1 MKLVK
6 KIGRF
11 LCSMKFAMIL
21 LIFLVFACTAG
32 SLIPQ
37 KEVTAYYTSGYS
49 EKVAGAI
56 LLFGLDDVFHCR
68 WFIVLT
74 LFLCINLL
82 LCNVLHLPKL
92 IHRMK
97 TGYSLEK
104 CLRGWDEKGIGKVT
118 EPDALFAK
126 AGMRKIQKTKING
139 KEYCYAN
146 KNKAGIWGAWMCHL
160 GMLIIIAGFGLG
172 QMMKTEY
179 TVYGVAGQTKPVGDL
194 KYELTIDNFEIL
206 LREDDTVEQ
215 YQAEITV
222 KDTESGQTKSGM
234 TSVNYPLSIF
244 GMKYYQNSTGWAGT
258 VSIWKGEELIQE
270 ELLCAG
276 EYLSTEG
283 KEDLKLMFR
292 AFYPD
297 FYEDEAGNMMTL
309 SSALNNPA
317 YLYALYYDNQI
328 LGMNVIMDGEKI
340 TVDDYTYVFHDAQPY
355 TLIQVKRDPF
365 TGMAGIGGLLMIV
378 ALILA
383 FYVRPEELW
392 AVKNG
397 ETWVV
402 AGKSR
407 KGGAMFE
414 DRISELCREMKKEK

>member
-1 MKLVK
+1 
-6 KIGRF
+6 
-11 LCSMKFAMIL
+11 
-21 LIFLVFACTAG
+21 
-32 SLIPQ
+32 
-37 KEVTAYYTSGYS
+37 
-49 EKVAGAI
+49 
-56 LLFGLDDVFHCR
+56 
-68 WFIVLT
+68 
-74 LFLCINLL
+74 
-82 LCNVLHLPKL
+82 
-92 IHRMK
+92 
-97 TGYSLEK
+97 
-104 CLRGWDEKGIGKVT
+104 
-118 EPDALFAK
+118 
-126 AGMRKIQKTKING
+126 
-139 KEYCYAN
+139 
-146 KNKAGIWGAWMCHL
+146 
-160 GMLIIIAGFGLG
+160 
-172 QMMKTEY
+172 
-179 TVYGVAGQTKPVGDL
+179 
-194 KYELTIDNFEIL
+194 
-206 LREDDTVEQ
+206 
-215 YQAEITV
+215 
-222 KDTESGQTKSGM
+222 M

-283 KEDLKLMFR
+283 KEELKLMFR

-340 TVDDYTYVFHDAQPY
+340 TVDDYTYVFHDPQPY

-414 DRISELCREMKKEK
+414 DRISELCKEMKKEK